1 MYRTFTCE
9 ELLLLDKKEVDNLKG
24 LAVVIIKR
32 DGNVIESAIDK
43 IVVAAKEPLPCGF
56 VLSDGK
62 EVRFDSIRRI
72 EVKNKLDNQ

>member
-9 ELLLLDKKEVDNLKG
+9 ELLLLDKKEVNNLRG
-24 LAVVIIKR
+24 LAVVITKR
-32 DGNVIESAIDK
+32 DGNVIESTIDK
-43 IVVAAKEPLPCGF
+43 IVVAAKDPLPCGF

-72 EVKNKLDNQ
+72 EVENKR